1 MSDEM
6 KLKQDYQ
13 DTFNEVHAPAELS
26 RKVMNM
32 ARTENKK
39 TAVSFARRFAAV
51 AAIALT
57 VFVGGNGIA
66 YAATGNS
73 LLKTVKV
80 YINGSGYETQLEE
93 KVDENGVTYYEGTF
107 EDVEG
112 DLSMVITDDME
123 FEEGSYDVTIETEGV
138 PDVVEE
144 NGKIY
149 LTDGDV
155 KIDITDDLKDGKAS
169 GSYDKG
175 EMTFKYEV
183 TEKDGTWDLSISNGE
198 IKAE

>member
-39 TAVSFARRFAAV
+39 AAVSFARRFAAV

-93 KVDENGVTYYEGTF
+93 EVDENGVTYYEGTF

-138 PDVVEE
+138 PEVVEE

-149 LTDGDV
+149 LSDKDV

-169 GSYDKG
+169 GSYDKD

>member
-138 PDVVEE
+138 PEVVEE
-144 NGKIY
+144 NGKLY
-149 LTDGDV
+149 LTDEDV
-155 KIDITDDLKDGKAS
+155 KIDITEDLKDGKAS
-169 GSYDKG
+169 GSYDKD

>member
-93 KVDENGVTYYEGTF
+93 EVDENGVTYYEGTF

-169 GSYDKG
+169 GSYDKD

>member
-169 GSYDKG
+169 GSYDKD